1 MVTSGNAHYHLTRG
15 RITHHYYYIGGARR
29 GRCLW
34 VEIGTILAHVK
45 ILKFYRI
52 NRAIGTA
59 VVADHGSLVTTNRQ
73 LDCDIHRVVCC

>member
-1 MVTSGNAHYHLTRG
+1 MVTSVHAHNHLTRG
-15 RITHHYYYIGGARR
+15 RITHRYYYVGGARR

-34 VEIGTILAHVK
+34 VEIGTILLHV
-45 ILKFYRI
+45 KFYRI